1 MTKTLMKVIENVSSS
16 VNYPEQVESDLRE
29 FSQIQS
35 ILHRFMQAC
44 TSFSK
49 YEQVSIS
56 FRTWCSINHEPWT
69 GSSKAIHNVWEIFN
83 DKWGLWTSP
92 AK

>member
-1 MTKTLMKVIENVSSS
+1 MTKTLMILIENVSSS
-16 VNYPEQVESDLRE
+16 VNYLEQVESDLRVL
-29 FSQIQS
+29 SQIQS
-35 ILHRFMQAC
+35 SLQTC

-49 YEQVSIS
+49 CEQLSIS
-56 FRTWCSINHEPWT
+56 FKTWCSINHEPWT